1 VRYLPKLRICR
12 EDVMTHCVEG
22 ALHSMNTPTGVLP
35 LVSVVV
41 PTRNRPDMLA
51 DALASVR
58 AQTFENYE
66 IIVISNGE
74 GANAQATRA
83 VAATCGA
90 RYFELG
96 IGNASIAR
104 NCGIEHAKGEWVAFL
119 DDDDLWLPRK
129 LEWQLSEAER
139 TGADMI
145 FGDFVEFYP
154 DGREIIRRS
163 CLLDGWSYT
172 KTFNHAS
179 WCVQP
184 STTMVRRH
192 VFAEIGAFDPRLR
205 YDEDLDL
212 WRRISWHHA
221 IHQIAAI
228 LVRQRRGHVHLMHPR
243 FERTRY
249 FYNLRY
255 FLKVRRD
262 TPRDLHATLPPAA
275 VVIPM
280 LVGICAPTWLLT
292 FLHWFGPRMRWLEF
306 RRWLGR
312 GLKRLRSSVNT
323 IRDEHI

>member
-1 VRYLPKLRICR
+1 MNHY
-12 EDVMTHCVEG
+12 VEG
-22 ALHSMNTPTGVLP
+22 AFQSINTPTAALP

-41 PTRNRPDMLA
+41 PTHNRPDMLA
-51 DALASVR
+51 EALASVR
-58 AQTFENYE
+58 AQTFKDYE

-74 GANAQATRA
+74 GASARLASRA

-90 RYFELG
+90 RYFELD

-104 NCGIEHAKGEWVAFL
+104 NCGIEQAKGEWIALL

-129 LEWQLSEAER
+129 LEWQLSEAEL

-145 FGDFVEFYP
+145 FSDFVEFYP
-154 DGREIIRRS
+154 DGREIIQRC

-172 KTFNHAS
+172 KAFNHAS

-212 WRRISWHHA
+212 WRRISWRHT
-221 IHQIAAI
+221 IHQMAAI
-228 LVRQRRGHVHLMHPR
+228 LVRQRRGHVHMMHPR

-249 FYNLRY
+249 FYNLCH
-255 FLKVRRD
+255 FLKMRRD
-262 TPRDLHATLPPAA
+262 TPPDLHSTLPPTAG
-275 VVIPM
+275 VIFPL
-280 LVGICAPTWLLT
+280 LVGICAPPWLLT

-312 GLKRLRSSVNT
+312 SLTRLGSSVNT
-323 IRDEHI
+323 IPDKHI